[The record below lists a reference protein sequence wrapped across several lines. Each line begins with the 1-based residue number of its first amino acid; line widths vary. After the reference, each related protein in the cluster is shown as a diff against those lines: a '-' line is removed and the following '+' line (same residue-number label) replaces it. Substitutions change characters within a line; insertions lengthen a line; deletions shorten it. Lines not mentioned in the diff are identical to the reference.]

1 MPYLKVKDGT
11 HIFYKDGGTGQP
23 IVFSHGWPLDADAW
37 DIQMLFFGQQGYRVL
52 AHDRRSHGR
61 SDQTWDG
68 NNMDTYAD
76 DLAELFNSLDLHNA
90 VMIGHSTGG
99 GEVVRYLARH
109 GTSRV
114 AKGVLVSA
122 VPPVMVKKDSNPG
135 GLPIEV
141 FDGLR
146 AQQAANRSQFFE
158 DLSLPFYNYNR
169 PGAVISQGI
178 RDDFWRQGMLG
189 GNKGEYDCIKAFS
202 ETDFTEEMKKL
213 NIPFLVLHGEDDQIV
228 PYKDAGVL
236 SAKLLPDAKLK
247 TYPGFPHGMLQTH
260 ADTLNPDLLAFIKS

>member
-1 MPYLKVKDGT
+1 
-11 HIFYKDGGTGQP
+11 
-23 IVFSHGWPLDADAW
+23 
-37 DIQMLFFGQQGYRVL
+37 MLFLGQQGYRVI

-61 SDQTWDG
+61 SGQTWDG

-76 DLAELFNSLDLHNA
+76 DLAELFNTLNLQNV

-114 AKGVLVSA
+114 AKAILVSA
-122 VPPVMVKKDSNPG
+122 VPPLMVKKDSNPD

-146 AQQAANRSQFFE
+146 SQLAANRSQFFI
-158 DLSLPFYNYNR
+158 DLSMPFYGYNR
-169 PGAVISQGI
+169 PGAVISPGV
-178 RDDFWRQGMLG
+178 RDEFWRQGMLG
-189 GNKGEYDCIKAFS
+189 GHKGEYDCIKAFS
-202 ETDFTEEMKKL
+202 ETDFTEDLKKL

-236 SAKLLPDAKLK
+236 SAKLLPNAKLK

-260 ADTLNPDLLAFIKS
+260 ADVLNPDLLAFIKS